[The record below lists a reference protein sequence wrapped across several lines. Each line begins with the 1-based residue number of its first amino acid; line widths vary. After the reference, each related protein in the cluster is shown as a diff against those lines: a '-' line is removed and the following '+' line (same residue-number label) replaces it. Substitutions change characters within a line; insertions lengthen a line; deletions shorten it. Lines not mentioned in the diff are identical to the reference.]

1 MCCGHCAV
9 AYLTAIDR
17 DRWHNNILRFIN
29 QTRKHFIASL
39 LREDLYIL
47 ARTLVSGLRI
57 IRSEMDLNAIDYA
70 SDSSDD
76 DCSLEAPCQGF
87 TNGVHS
93 EPVLGFERYGMG
105 LITYILCLAERV
117 LTFLHSALFS
127 AFFWLFLV
135 FFWLLPSRR
144 SNRSGRK
151 RCLPDADNGLARSP
165 ERLLS

>member
-17 DRWHNNILRFIN
+17 YRWHNNILRFIN
-29 QTRKHFIASL
+29 QPRKPCIASL

-76 DCSLEAPCQGF
+76 DCSLEATCQGF

-93 EPVLGFERYGMG
+93 EPVLGFERYVMG
-105 LITYILCLAERV
+105 LITSILCLAERV
-117 LTFLHSALFS
+117 LTFLRSAHFS
-127 AFFWLFLV
+127 V
-135 FFWLLPSRR
+135 FFSGCFWYF
-144 SNRSGRK
+144 SGRCSLGELTDPVESDGFQML
-151 RCLPDADNGLARSP
+151 RMVWPDPRKGC
-165 ERLLS
+165 